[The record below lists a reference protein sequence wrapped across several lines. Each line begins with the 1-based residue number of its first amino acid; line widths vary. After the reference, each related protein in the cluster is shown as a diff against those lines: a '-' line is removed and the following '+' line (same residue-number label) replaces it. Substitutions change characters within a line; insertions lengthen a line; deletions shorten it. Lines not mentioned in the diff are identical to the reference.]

1 MHGLRNIIVKEMLQ
15 LRRDPIRLRMMLLA
29 PVLQLILLG
38 YAANLDVNR
47 IPMVVHDLDN
57 TPASR
62 ALVDDFVSSG
72 YFTLE
77 GRIDRP
83 EQVNHALETGEAAL
97 ALVIPKGFAAD
108 LAGGRPA
115 PLQAIAD
122 GSDAAFAA
130 RSVNYAGMIVRE
142 YASGV
147 IVERMMRSGA
157 TVRPVMLDS
166 RVRVWF
172 NPELSSRWFF
182 VPGILA
188 LVVMVISMIGT
199 AIGVVRE
206 KEMGTMEQL
215 IVTPIRPI
223 ELIVGKLVPN
233 ALVGFVVIL
242 LVLSVVRFLF
252 HVPIRG
258 SLGLLLLLSLLF
270 LLTNQGLGLFISTV
284 SRTQQQAMMSAIF
297 FAMLPMLLLSGFVF
311 PIENMPVIFQ
321 WFTYLIP
328 VRFYFTIIRG
338 IMLKGVGFEVLW
350 DESLALLV
358 FAVVTMVLSVWRFQ
372 KRLG

>member
-1 MHGLRNIIVKEMLQ
+1 
-15 LRRDPIRLRMMLLA
+15 
-29 PVLQLILLG
+29 
-38 YAANLDVNR
+38 
-47 IPMVVHDLDN
+47 
-57 TPASR
+57 
-62 ALVDDFVSSG
+62 
-72 YFTLE
+72 
-77 GRIDRP
+77 
-83 EQVNHALETGEAAL
+83 
-97 ALVIPKGFAAD
+97 
-108 LAGGRPA
+108 
-115 PLQAIAD
+115 
-122 GSDAAFAA
+122 
-130 RSVNYAGMIVRE
+130 
-142 YASGV
+142 
-147 IVERMMRSGA
+147 
-157 TVRPVMLDS
+157 
-166 RVRVWF
+166 
-172 NPELSSRWFF
+172 
-182 VPGILA
+182 
-188 LVVMVISMIGT
+188 
-199 AIGVVRE
+199 
-206 KEMGTMEQL
+206 MGTMEQL

>member
-15 LRRDPIRLRMMLLA
+15 LKRDPVRLRMMLLA

-47 IPMVVHDLDN
+47 IPMVVHDLDHS
-57 TPASR
+57 TASR
-62 ALVDDFVSSG
+62 GLVDDFLSSG

-77 GRIDRP
+77 AWLDRTD
-83 EQVNHALETGEAAL
+83 QVDRALETGDAAL
-97 ALVIPKGFAAD
+97 ALVIPAGFGAD
-108 LAGGRPA
+108 LAAGRPA

-130 RSVNYAGMIVRE
+130 RSVSYAGMIVRE
-142 YASGV
+142 YASEV
-147 IVERMMRSGA
+147 MVERLMRSGQ
-157 TVRPVMLDS
+157 TVRPIALEP
-166 RVRVWF
+166 RVRIWF

-188 LVVMVISMIGT
+188 LVLMVISMIGT

-206 KEMGTMEQL
+206 KEIGTLEQL
-215 IVTPIRPI
+215 IVTPIRPV
-223 ELIVGKLVPN
+223 ELIIGKLVPN

-242 LVLSVVRFLF
+242 LVLTVVRFLF
-252 HVPIRG
+252 GVPIRG
-258 SLGLLLLLSLLF
+258 SLGLLLLLSVLF

-311 PIENMPVIFQ
+311 PIENMPPVFQ
-321 WFTYLIP
+321 WVTYLIP

-338 IMLKGVGFEVLW
+338 IMLKGVGLEMLW
-350 DESLALLV
+350 DESLALLI
-358 FAVVTMVLSVWRFQ
+358 FAVVTMGLSTWRFR
-372 KRLG
+372 KRIG